1 VEPDESPDIAAE
13 EGFFQRSVAP
23 VSHPPQSSSASRFT
37 AAQAGF
43 FDLRIAAE
51 IVAVQLN
58 QVEGVQEHAG
68 GWNKGKRTD
77 TGGVA
82 EEMREEMMQTRLGI
96 SAVVLVLSAGVSVQ
110 TATACSKEAVAGTV
124 DRWTTV
130 LAENNPDTIVALYS
144 KDAVLWGTLSPTVRS
159 DPAGLRSYF
168 VGAFQA
174 LPKLT
179 VKFGEQFIR
188 VYGDT
193 AVNTGYYTLFYT
205 KDGETKSIPARYSFT
220 FVKEGNDC
228 KIVDH
233 HSSTVPPPP
242 R

>member
-1 VEPDESPDIAAE
+1 
-13 EGFFQRSVAP
+13 
-23 VSHPPQSSSASRFT
+23 
-37 AAQAGF
+37 
-43 FDLRIAAE
+43 
-51 IVAVQLN
+51 
-58 QVEGVQEHAG
+58 
-68 GWNKGKRTD
+68 
-77 TGGVA
+77 
-82 EEMREEMMQTRLGI
+82 MQTRLGMGC
-96 SAVVLVLSAGVSVQ
+96 VVLALSAGVSVQ
-110 TATACSKEAVAGTV
+110 TATACSKEAVAGAV

-159 DPAGLRSYF
+159 EPDGLKAYF

-179 VKFGEQFIR
+179 VKFGDQLIR

-193 AVNTGYYTLFYT
+193 AIDTGYYTFSYT
-205 KDGETKSIPARYSFT
+205 KDGETKSLPARYSFT

-233 HSSTVPPPP
+233 HSSAMPAPP

>member
-1 VEPDESPDIAAE
+1 MKPL
-13 EGFFQRSVAP
+13 
-23 VSHPPQSSSASRFT
+23 
-37 AAQAGF
+37 AGF
-43 FDLRIAAE
+43 AELPSGKPSRLSLKSRIAAVSCPNE
-51 IVAVQLN
+51 VCYPF
-58 QVEGVQEHAG
+58 G
-68 GWNKGKRTD
+68 GTAPTCGD
-77 TGGVA
+77 VA
-82 EEMREEMMQTRLGI
+82 EETREEMMQARLAI
-96 SAVVLVLSAGVSVQ
+96 NAVVLVLTAGVSVQ
-110 TATACSKEAVAGTV
+110 TATACSKEAVAGAV

-144 KDAVLWGTLSPTVRS
+144 KDAVLWGTLSSTVRS
-159 DPAGLRSYF
+159 DPAGLKAYF

-233 HSSTVPPPP
+233 HSSAMPAPP